1 MTTNHQSQKILYK
14 EPPQLN
20 LINLEIPKKLTQ
32 KWKMAMSEVM
42 MKISTASLGKCRRL
56 TSEDASKIDW
66 LQQTETQKKGYMVE
80 CLITTPRGK
89 ELHLLLSHL
98 WLKPRLV
105 KGWHIVSLLCVT
117 EFELQKWIA
126 DRRQLP
132 GGLANFYEM
141 NEYNTALESA
151 DWRCR
156 CVIWSG
162 EVSFD
167 WINRILNCHY
177 NYSHVYDAHHSST
190 LYIVLIVLTIYP
202 SLTHSQLSFYPLIAS
217 LFISNTWSNLLCLT
231 HSQLSM

>member
-1 MTTNHQSQKILYK
+1 MMTMTPMMMMTIPTANIVTHLCEKENWNFHSRRHASKHTTALVMNTPPPLPLPNFNKLLRNSHSIVTTNHQSQKILYK

-20 LINLEIPKKLTQ
+20 LIYLEIPKKLTQ

-117 EFELQKWIA
+117 EFELQKWIV
-126 DRRQLP
+126 DRRHLP

-151 DWRCR
+151 D
-156 CVIWSG
+156 
-162 EVSFD
+162 
-167 WINRILNCHY
+167 
-177 NYSHVYDAHHSST
+177 
-190 LYIVLIVLTIYP
+190 
-202 SLTHSQLSFYPLIAS
+202 
-217 LFISNTWSNLLCLT
+217 
-231 HSQLSM
+231 